1 MIKIKTFTQSLE
13 IFKTAREINDL
24 DEMVNKFIANNSV
37 QKVVSVSDSVTTDN
51 SGATMGIIRVLTYEA

>member
-24 DEMVNKFIANNSV
+24 DEMVNNFIANNSV
-37 QKVVSVSDSVTTDN
+37 QKVVSVSDSVTTDD
-51 SGATMGIIRVLTYEA
+51 SGATMGIIRVLTYEV